1 MKCSA
6 SLGNGRLLSGI
17 IGHVMRKGIPV
28 PFCFVTKYEL
38 HKFDTVGFIP
48 EGVRD
53 RRLSTF
59 SSRRRIVRLVLSIV
73 ELFDCSARCLLLVLV
88 VE

>member
-1 MKCSA
+1 MPSALLLTHKGAESLVSTSVRSVAYNVKCFA

-48 EGVRD
+48 EGV
-53 RRLSTF
+53 
-59 SSRRRIVRLVLSIV
+59 
-73 ELFDCSARCLLLVLV
+73 
-88 VE
+88 